1 MSKKGYVPELMNQSA
16 NILIVDDQQSIL
28 DVLSIMFKREGY
40 EVLTALSGPE
50 ALDIVRNDSVD
61 LTIADIK
68 MMPMDG
74 IALLEGI
81 KEIDPEIVVVMMT
94 AYASIQTAIDAMK
107 KGAFE
112 YVIKP
117 FKMDELRLLVRRG
130 LEQRSIIEE
139 NRNLKHQIQQKYTFD
154 RLIGSSR
161 QMQELFSL
169 IRKVAPTDSTILIYG
184 ESGTGKELVARA
196 IHYNSKRRDKAF
208 EPINCAALPEPLLES
223 ELFGHVKGAFTG
235 AYVDKQGLF
244 VAADKG
250 TIFLDEISAMS
261 TAMQSKL
268 LRVLQE
274 KEIKRVGDNQQ
285 RKIDVRVVAAT
296 NENLVECVRK
306 GTFREDLYYRLSV
319 IPVEVIP
326 LREKREDIPL
336 LARHFLDEQNKK
348 TGKNRKI
355 SPEAVSVLMSHDW
368 PGNIR
373 EIENVIERATTLC
386 EGDVILPEDLPPR
399 LLNGSNGAAAD
410 KTLKTVVRDSE
421 RKHIRNML
429 RQTQG
434 DKKKAAEILS
444 ISIPSLYRKL
454 DQLGIND
461 F

>member
-1 MSKKGYVPELMNQSA
+1 MNESA
-16 NILIVDDQQSIL
+16 KILIVDDQQSIL

-40 EVLTALSGPE
+40 EVFTALSGPE
-50 ALDIVRNDSVD
+50 ALDVVRNDSVD
-61 LTIADIK
+61 LAIADIK

-74 IALLEGI
+74 IAVLEGI

-139 NRNLKHQIQQKYTFD
+139 NRSLKRQIQQKYTFE

-169 IRKVAPTDSTILIYG
+169 IRKVAPTYSTILIYG

-274 KEIKRVGDNQQ
+274 KEIKRVGDTKH
-285 RKIDVRVVAAT
+285 RKIDVRVIAAT
-296 NENLVECVRK
+296 NENLAESVRK

-319 IPVEVIP
+319 IPVEVVP

-336 LARHFLDEQNKK
+336 LARHFLDEQNEK
-348 TGKNRKI
+348 TARNRKI
-355 SPEAVSVLMSHDW
+355 SPEAVAVLMSYDW
-368 PGNIR
+368 PGNVR

-399 LLNGSNGAAAD
+399 LLSGSDGAAAD
-410 KTLKTVVRDSE
+410 NTLKTVVRGSE

-454 DQLGIND
+454 DQLGIHD